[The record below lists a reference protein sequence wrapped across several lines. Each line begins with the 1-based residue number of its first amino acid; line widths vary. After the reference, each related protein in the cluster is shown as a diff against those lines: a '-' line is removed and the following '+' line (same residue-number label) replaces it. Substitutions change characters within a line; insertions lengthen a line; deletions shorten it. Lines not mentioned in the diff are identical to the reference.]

1 MKCTKLIALAALQL
15 AWLVPSAFADA
26 DRLPI
31 FEYKGS
37 YKYYDDS
44 LLKTATG
51 KYQAYLILD
60 DDITY
65 TVWYG
70 TLGTLKWYTI
80 SSTTAVDLYQLD
92 DIGNVLFLYGS
103 SDLGFGKVTYSRTD
117 GSLLSCSASGTIS
130 DFNSIETGTFSLRY
144 NSSLTKKAISQNIS
158 SLDAVIANLIA
169 KKYVLY

>member
-1 MKCTKLIALAALQL
+1 MKCTQLFALAALQL
-15 AWLVPSAFADA
+15 ALLVPSVFADA

-31 FEYKGS
+31 FEYKGT
-37 YKYYDDS
+37 YKYYNDT

-60 DDITY
+60 DDVTY
-65 TVWYG
+65 AVWYG
-70 TLGTLKWYTI
+70 TSGTLKWYTI
-80 SSTTAVDLYQLD
+80 STTTSVDLYQLD
-92 DIGNVLFLYGS
+92 DIGNILFLYGN

-117 GSLLSCSASGTIS
+117 GSLVSCSATGTIS
-130 DFNSIETGTFSLRY
+130 DFSSIETGTFSLRY

-158 SLDAVIANLIA
+158 ALDAVVANLIA